1 MQAGRIDNKT
11 MPNTVTARRAARML
25 GAIVWLSATGVAGAD
40 VGPDDEIYS
49 PQVEA
54 GEFEIEAR
62 YYDLDGNSA
71 GANATHEIR
80 IEIGYSPTDFWRASV
95 SPVLVNGPRSATH
108 LHQIQIENVFALP
121 GEGTGL
127 WPDVALFLSYEIGT
141 IDNAEDELVI
151 GPILE
156 KQLGRWLLS
165 ANVFADR
172 AVVHEPDVGLSYGWQ
187 ARWTPPAGPFDLGVQ
202 GFGEHEFLDEDE
214 NEEDESAYPHA
225 PRYAP
230 GHRAGPALFGSMT
243 TGDESRLNWQLALLF
258 SLDDDA
264 ADRTL
269 RLAVEYE
276 IEG

>member
-1 MQAGRIDNKT
+1 MNTAT
-11 MPNTVTARRAARML
+11 MRHAAWLL
-25 GAIVWLSATGVAGAD
+25 GATACVTIAGTAIAD

-62 YYDLDGNSA
+62 YYDLSGNSD
-71 GANATHEIR
+71 GANATHETR

-121 GEGTGL
+121 GEGDGL
-127 WPDVALFLSYEIGT
+127 WPDVGMFLSYEIGT
-141 IDNAEDELVI
+141 IDDAEDELVL
-151 GPILE
+151 GPVFE
-156 KQLGRWLLS
+156 KQLGAWLFN
-165 ANVFADR
+165 ANVFVDR
-172 AVVHEPDVGLSYGWQ
+172 AMVHEPDVGLSYGWQ
-187 ARWTPPAGPFDLGVQ
+187 ARWTPDAGPFDLGVQ

-214 NEEDESAYPHA
+214 ADETEYSHA

-230 GHRAGPALFGSMT
+230 GHRAGPALFGSVA
-243 TGDESRLNWQLALLF
+243 TGDESSLNWQLALLF
-258 SLDDDA
+258 GLDDDA

-269 RLAVEYE
+269 RLVVEYE

>member
-1 MQAGRIDNKT
+1 M
-11 MPNTVTARRAARML
+11 NTATTRHVARL
-25 GAIVWLSATGVAGAD
+25 LGVAACLATAGSGIAD

-62 YYDLDGNSA
+62 YYDLNGNGD
-71 GANATHEIR
+71 GANATHETR

-121 GEGTGL
+121 GNGHGV
-127 WPDVALFLSYEIGT
+127 WPDVGIFLSYEIGT

-151 GPILE
+151 GPVFE
-156 KQLGRWLLS
+156 KQHGAWLFN
-165 ANVFADR
+165 ANVFMDR
-172 AVVHEPDVGLSYGWQ
+172 AMVHEPDVGLSYGWQ
-187 ARWTPPAGPFDLGVQ
+187 ARWTPASGPFDLGVQ
-202 GFGEHEFLDEDE
+202 GFGEHEFLDE
-214 NEEDESAYPHA
+214 EDEDDSAYPHA
-225 PRYAP
+225 PDYAP
-230 GHRAGPALFGSMT
+230 GHRAGPALFGSVA
-243 TGDESRLNWQLALLF
+243 TGEESRLNWQLALLF
-258 SLDDDA
+258 GLDDDA
-264 ADRTL
+264 ANRTL